1 MTLPVMPNDASVAE
15 ILSEASKLKVKK
27 DKVEFL
33 SRYKNRED
41 MEHIIKGAYHPAI
54 EWLVP
59 DGPLPEGV
67 QLSDVP
73 AVDLADDRL
82 IRAFRQFRYLVKGG
96 PDTPQSKREDIYSNI
111 LRAVHKSE
119 AELLMSIVGKKLPY
133 KGMTRALMLEVF
145 PDWLPISN
153 KQTQAE

>member
-1 MTLPVMPNDASVAE
+1 MPLPNMPNDASVAE
-15 ILSEASKLKVKK
+15 ILSEASKLKSKK

-33 SRYKNRED
+33 SQYKNRRD

-54 EWLVP
+54 VWLVP

-82 IRAFRQFRYLVKGG
+82 IRAHRQFQYLVKGG
-96 PDTPQSKREDIYSNI
+96 PDMKQSKREDIYLNI
-111 LRAVHKSE
+111 LRAVHESE
-119 AELLMSIVGKKLPY
+119 AKLLMSVVGKKLPY
-133 KGMTRALMLEVF
+133 KGMTRALMLETF
-145 PDWLPISN
+145 PDWLPKSN
-153 KQTQAE
+153 ELSE